1 MKKGITRLG
10 VLGFF
15 VSLTFCACGQQDP
28 ANKTDSTNISFS
40 NIEVMTDS
48 NDWNDLTPEEA
59 RVIVNKGT
67 EMSWVGEYVDNHEDG
82 TYICRRCNA
91 PLFNSNAKFD
101 SRSGWPAFDDC
112 VEGSVTEI
120 VDADGYRTEI
130 VCSNCKGHLGHVF
143 KGENFTD
150 KNTRHCVNSISMKFI
165 TEEK

>member
-1 MKKGITRLG
+1 MRQEIYKLA
-10 VLGFF
+10 LFSFF
-15 VSLTFCACGQQDP
+15 VSFTIVSCGQTEETIK
-28 ANKTDSTNISFS
+28 NDSTVSTFS
-40 NIEVMTDS
+40 NLEIMTDS
-48 NDWNDLTPEEA
+48 NDWNDLSPEEA

-91 PLFNSNAKFD
+91 PLFNSDAKFD

-112 VEGSVTEI
+112 VPGSVTEI
-120 VDADGYRTEI
+120 QDADGYRTEI

-143 KGENFTD
+143 KGENFTK

-165 TEEK
+165 AEEE

>member
-1 MKKGITRLG
+1 MKLRILRLG
-10 VLGFF
+10 LSAFTVLFAM
-15 VSLTFCACGQQDP
+15 VACGQNEDTL
-28 ANKTDSTNISFS
+28 KVDKVSTFT

-48 NDWNDLTPEEA
+48 NNWNELTPEEA

-91 PLFNSNAKFD
+91 PLFNSDAKFD

-112 VEGSVTEI
+112 VEGAVTE
-120 VDADGYRTEI
+120 VLDADGYRTEI

-143 KGENFTD
+143 KGEHFTD

-165 TEEK
+165 AEEE